1 MHLYNKIGVA
11 IIALTA
17 GLKVGDK
24 VHFKGKKTD
33 FSQTTSSLQLEHEPL
48 TKAGKGQQVGF
59 KLETGK
65 EVQVGDE
72 VFLAKE

>member
-1 MHLYNKIGVA
+1 MPGNPSIL
-11 IIALTA
+11 LLSL
-17 GLKVGDK
+17 GLL
-24 VHFKGKKTD
+24 
-33 FSQTTSSLQLEHEPL
+33 TSSLQLEHEPL